1 MKGRDPHA
9 YELKIKHDYTMIS
22 YSYGMKKNQVIYIL
36 GLIHDLIVKFSELY
50 WYLIFILVLWKFHE
64 LSVYNE
70 HNSATGGFPCKRD
83 CIRKRDSSVEI
94 EPCKICSLQ
103 L

>member
-50 WYLIFILVLWKFHE
+50 
-64 LSVYNE
+64 
-70 HNSATGGFPCKRD
+70 
-83 CIRKRDSSVEI
+83 
-94 EPCKICSLQ
+94 
-103 L
+103 